1 MSTAPDD
8 DPDTER
14 TVVKTYVP
22 RYQKQLWLDEADRLD
37 MTQSEFLRTMVQAG
51 QRELLDG
58 DESSS
63 DETTVEETR
72 SDGSDPGG
80 DGLETR
86 LLDALS
92 PDEYRPWD
100 ELVDLVFNDFEEDLE
115 IRLQSL
121 TQSGTVEHSPRRGGY
136 SLVEGSDG

>member
-1 MSTAPDD
+1 MPSTPND
-8 DPDTER
+8 DPNTER

-37 MTQSEFLRTMVQAG
+37 ITQSEFLRTMVQAG
-51 QRELLDG
+51 RRNLLD
-58 DESSS
+58 DEESNSG
-63 DETTVEETR
+63 ENTVDETR
-72 SDGSDPGG
+72 SDGSNPGG

-92 PDEYRPWD
+92 SDEYRTWD
-100 ELVDLVFNDFEEDLE
+100 ELVDLVIDDFEEDLE
-115 IRLQSL
+115 DRLQSL
-121 TQSGTVEHSPRRGGY
+121 TQAGTVEHSPRRGGY